1 MGKQRRLNIQ
11 REDGRLKKSATEL
24 VQLTRNFAPKWNRI
38 SNHGRSAI
46 ERATAR
52 SLRAA
57 NVRVSR
63 TTKRMGEILR
73 WLERVRQA
81 EKAS

>member
-38 SNHGRSAI
+38 SSHGRSAI

>member
-24 VQLTRNFAPKWNRI
+24 VQLTRNFAPKWNQI
-38 SNHGRSAI
+38 SNNGRSAI

-73 WLERVRQA
+73 WLERIRQA